1 MMRASS
7 SFDEMSASTNSTI
20 ALLPSTHIFLVF
32 LMCLVAFAIMLG
44 NAVVILA
51 FVVDQKLRHRSN
63 YFFLN
68 LAIADFFV
76 GMISIPL
83 YIPHMLYGWSSESK
97 LCVFWLIVDYLLC
110 TTSVYNIVLISYD
123 RYQSV
128 SNAISYRTQHIG
140 ILKIVALMV
149 AVWVLAF
156 LVHGPIILVS
166 ESWNN
171 SSVRVSEKKDC
182 EPGFISKWYIL
193 AITSFLEF
201 VVPVLSVAYF
211 NIYIYWRLW
220 KRGNLSRWQSQPGLT
235 SPTPPNNCGPSLRGG
250 LFSRTS
256 LPELK
261 ETATSVPSKRHGRK
275 RSLLFSLRAQTNTN
289 IIASKMASLSH
300 CDSLCLHQREHI
312 ELLRARKLAKS
323 LAILLGVFAFC
334 WAPYSL
340 FTIIRSFLSPEQRPQ
355 TIWYEITFWLQWL
368 NSLVNPFLYPL
379 CHKHFQKAF
388 LRIVHVKKQPI
399 LTQNRSMSS

>member
-1 MMRASS
+1 
-7 SFDEMSASTNSTI
+7 MSATTNSTI
-20 ALLPSTHIFLVF
+20 AFLPRTHIFLAF
-32 LMCLVAFAIMLG
+32 LMCLLAFAIVLG

-51 FVVDQKLRHRSN
+51 FVVDKKLRHRSN

-76 GMISIPL
+76 GVISIPL
-83 YIPHMLYGWSSESK
+83 YIPHTLYGWNAESK
-97 LCVFWLIVDYLLC
+97 LCVFWLTVDYLLC

-128 SNAISYRTQHIG
+128 SNAVSYRAQHTG

-156 LVHGPIILVS
+156 LVHGPLILIS

-171 SSVRVSEKKDC
+171 TSNRVSEKKEC
-182 EPGFISKWYIL
+182 EPGFFSEWYIL
-193 AITSFLEF
+193 AITSLLEF
-201 VVPVLSVAYF
+201 LVPVFSVAYF

-235 SPTPPNNCGPSLRGG
+235 YPAPPSNSGPSFRGG

-261 ETATSVPSKRHGRK
+261 ETATSVPLKRHGRK
-275 RSLLFSLRAQTNTN
+275 SSLLFSLRAQMNNN

-312 ELLRARKLAKS
+312 ELLRARKLGKS

-340 FTIIRSFLSPEQRPQ
+340 FTLIRSTQKPEQRLQ
-355 TIWYEITFWLQWL
+355 TIWYNITFWLQWF
-368 NSLVNPFLYPL
+368 NSFVNPFLYPL

-388 LRIVHVKKQPI
+388 LKIFNVKKHPI
-399 LTQNRSMSS
+399 PLHNRSMSS

>member
-1 MMRASS
+1 
-7 SFDEMSASTNSTI
+7 MSATTNSTI
-20 ALLPSTHIFLVF
+20 DFLPSTHIFAAF
-32 LMCLVAFAIMLG
+32 LMCLLAFAIMLG

-51 FVVDQKLRHRSN
+51 FVVDKKLRHRSN

-76 GMISIPL
+76 
-83 YIPHMLYGWSSESK
+83 
-97 LCVFWLIVDYLLC
+97 
-110 TTSVYNIVLISYD
+110 
-123 RYQSV
+123 
-128 SNAISYRTQHIG
+128 
-140 ILKIVALMV
+140 
-149 AVWVLAF
+149 
-156 LVHGPIILVS
+156 VS
-166 ESWNN
+166 ESWKYQ
-171 SSVRVSEKKDC
+171 SKEC
-182 EPGFISKWYIL
+182 EPAFFSKWYIL

-201 VVPVLSVAYF
+201 LVPVFSVAYF

-235 SPTPPNNCGPSLRGG
+235 SPAPPSNSGRSFRGG
-250 LFSRTS
+250 RFSRTS

-261 ETATSVPSKRHGRK
+261 ERATSVPLKRHERK
-275 RSLLFSLRAQTNTN
+275 SSLLFSLRAQMNSN

-312 ELLRARKLAKS
+312 ELLRARKLGKS

-340 FTIIRSFLSPEQRPQ
+340 LTIIRSTQKPEHRLQ
-355 TIWYEITFWLQWL
+355 TIWYNITFWLQWF
-368 NSLVNPFLYPL
+368 NSFVNPFLYPL

-388 LRIVHVKKQPI
+388 LKIFHVKKQPTP
-399 LTQNRSMSS
+399 LHNRSLSS

>member
-1 MMRASS
+1 
-7 SFDEMSASTNSTI
+7 MSATTNSTI
-20 ALLPSTHIFLVF
+20 DFLPSTHIFAAF
-32 LMCLVAFAIMLG
+32 LMCLLAFAIMLG

-51 FVVDQKLRHRSN
+51 FVVDKKLRHRSN

-83 YIPHMLYGWSSESK
+83 YIPHTLYGWNSESK

-128 SNAISYRTQHIG
+128 SNAVSYRAQHTG

-166 ESWNN
+166 ESWKYQ
-171 SSVRVSEKKDC
+171 SKEC
-182 EPGFISKWYIL
+182 EPAFFSKWYIL

-201 VVPVLSVAYF
+201 LVPVFSVAYF

-235 SPTPPNNCGPSLRGG
+235 SPAPPSNSGRSFRGG
-250 LFSRTS
+250 RFSRTS

-261 ETATSVPSKRHGRK
+261 ERATSVPLKRHERK
-275 RSLLFSLRAQTNTN
+275 SSLLFSLRAQMNSN

-312 ELLRARKLAKS
+312 ELLRARKLGKS

-340 FTIIRSFLSPEQRPQ
+340 LTIIRSTQKPEHRLQ
-355 TIWYEITFWLQWL
+355 TIWYNITFWLQWF
-368 NSLVNPFLYPL
+368 NSFVNPFLYPL

-388 LRIVHVKKQPI
+388 LKIFHVKKQPTP
-399 LTQNRSMSS
+399 LHNRSLSS

>member
-83 YIPHMLYGWSSESK
+83 YIPHTLYGWSSESK
-97 LCVFWLIVDYLLC
+97 FCVFWLIVDYLLC

-140 ILKIVALMV
+140 ILKIIALMV

-250 LFSRTS
+250 L
-256 LPELK
+256 
-261 ETATSVPSKRHGRK
+261 HGRK
-275 RSLLFSLRAQTNTN
+275 RSLL
-289 IIASKMASLSH
+289 
-300 CDSLCLHQREHI
+300 
-312 ELLRARKLAKS
+312 ARKLAKS

-355 TIWYEITFWLQWL
+355 TIWYEITFWLQWF

-388 LRIVHVKKQPI
+388 LRIFHVKKQPI

>member
-1 MMRASS
+1 
-7 SFDEMSASTNSTI
+7 MSASTNSTI
-20 ALLPSTHIFLVF
+20 ALLPSTHIFLAF

-76 GMISIPL
+76 
-83 YIPHMLYGWSSESK
+83 
-97 LCVFWLIVDYLLC
+97 
-110 TTSVYNIVLISYD
+110 VL
-123 RYQSV
+123 
-128 SNAISYRTQHIG
+128 
-140 ILKIVALMV
+140 
-149 AVWVLAF
+149 
-156 LVHGPIILVS
+156 

-171 SSVRVSEKKDC
+171 SSDC

-235 SPTPPNNCGPSLRGG
+235 SLTPPNNCGRSLRGG

-275 RSLLFSLRAQTNTN
+275 SSLLFSLRAQTNSN

-355 TIWYEITFWLQWL
+355 TIWYEITFWLQWF

-388 LRIVHVKKQPI
+388 LRIFHVKKQPI